1 VTVTAPT
8 FDRMA
13 TLFFES
19 QINTIKSFMS
29 DARKFD
35 MYNIGMFLAVWFSFT
50 CITSGTIVPAG
61 IFLPCILIG
70 CALGTVYAEL
80 HNSIF
85 HPSDDESHEDGT
97 GRIRPSFFAILGATA
112 MLSGA
117 TRMTFALAVIMLETT
132 ASVDLF
138 IPIVLTLFV
147 SYGFGYISIKKSV
160 YTSAMRTKNIP
171 LLQRSPP
178 KKNRNMTAFNLM
190 NANAITFNFITRVKE
205 VYRMLENTDH
215 SAFPVMNN
223 MERPVGLI
231 ERDALVAMIQNKCWY
246 FRESRLSGDFGAK
259 QKEELIG

>member
-1 VTVTAPT
+1 MART

-29 DARKFD
+29 DARNFND
-35 MYNIGMFLAVWFSFT
+35 FNILAFLLVWFSLT

-61 IFLPCILIG
+61 IFLPCIIIG
-70 CALGTVYAEL
+70 CALGTVYATL
-80 HNSIF
+80 HNNIF
-85 HPSDDESHEDGT
+85 HNGEETYSDGT
-97 GRIRPSFFAILGATA
+97 GKIRASFFAILGATA

-178 KKNRNMTAFNLM
+178 K
-190 NANAITFNFITRVKE
+190 
-205 VYRMLENTDH
+205 
-215 SAFPVMNN
+215 
-223 MERPVGLI
+223 
-231 ERDALVAMIQNKCWY
+231 
-246 FRESRLSGDFGAK
+246 
-259 QKEELIG
+259 

>member
-1 VTVTAPT
+1 
-8 FDRMA
+8 
-13 TLFFES
+13 
-19 QINTIKSFMS
+19 MS
-29 DARKFD
+29 DAREYD
-35 MYNIGMFLAVWFSFT
+35 LLNVGAFLIVWFSFT

-61 IFLPCILIG
+61 IFLPCIIIG
-70 CALGTVYAEL
+70 CALGTVYATF
-80 HNSIF
+80 HNNIF
-85 HPSDDESHEDGT
+85 HSDDITHPDGT
-97 GRIRPSFFAILGATA
+97 GKIRASFFAILGSTA

-190 NANAITFNFITRVKE
+190 NSNAITFNFISKVRE

-215 SAFPVMNN
+215 SSFPVMNN
-223 MERPVGLI
+223 QNRPVGLI
-231 ERDALVAMIQNKCWY
+231 ERDAIIAMI
-246 FRESRLSGDFGAK
+246 
-259 QKEELIG
+259 